1 MDEKSLAG
9 VNRKFN
15 ERRQKRDA
23 LIAARQAEVY
33 RAIPRIQEIDNAIFG
48 GGMRMLSAVWDGT
61 GTPEAIAEAYARETA
76 KYAAEKRVLLRE
88 AGFGADYLDVPYT
101 CAHCKDT
108 GMQDGKL
115 CSCYLRLL
123 SEALTAESGMGN
135 LLRKQTFDAFDITVY
150 PDVPMDGHTLTPRKN
165 MESILNSCRRFA
177 ADFENHTDSLLL
189 YGSPG
194 LGKTFLSSA
203 IANELL
209 ARGISVL
216 YQSAGQI
223 VDILSDA
230 RFGRNESEA
239 HAVLKS
245 QLLKTDLLIIDDL
258 GTEFIN
264 SMTDADIF
272 YIVNSRILAEKS
284 TIISTNLSLP
294 DIGRVYSDRML
305 SRILGHYIKL
315 HFYGADIRNIRSM

>member
-15 ERRQKRDA
+15 ERKQKRDA
-23 LIAARQAEVY
+23 LLAARQAEVY
-33 RAIPRIQEIDNAIFG
+33 RAVPRIQEIDNAVFG

-61 GTPEAIAEAYARETA
+61 GTPEAVAEAYAKETA
-76 KYAAEKRVLLRE
+76 KYAAEKRMLLRE
-88 AGFGADYLDVPYT
+88 AGFGADYLEIPYT
-101 CAHCKDT
+101 CAHCNDT
-108 GMQDGKL
+108 GMREGKL
-115 CSCYLRLL
+115 CSCYLTLL
-123 SEALTAESGMGN
+123 SEALSAESGMGK
-135 LLRKQTFDAFDITVY
+135 LLRKQTFDTFDIGVY
-150 PDVPMDGHTLTPRKN
+150 ADTPFEGQAQSPREN
-165 MESILNSCRRFA
+165 MKTILNTCRRFA
-177 ADFENHTDSLLL
+177 ADFGSHTDSLLL

-203 IANELL
+203 IANALL
-209 ARGISVL
+209 AKGISVL

-230 RFGRNESEA
+230 RFGRGDDEA
-239 HAVLKS
+239 RTVLKA
-245 QLLKTDLLIIDDL
+245 QLLKADLLIIDDL

-284 TIISTNLSLP
+284 TIISTNLSLA

-305 SRILGHYIKL
+305 SRIMGHFTPLY
-315 HFYGADIRNIRSM
+315 FYGTDIRSMR

>member
-15 ERRQKRDA
+15 ARKQERDA
-23 LIAARQAEVY
+23 LLAARQAEVY
-33 RAIPRIQEIDNAIFG
+33 RAVPRILEIDNAVFG

-61 GTPEAIAEAYARETA
+61 GTPEEVAEQYARETA
-76 KYAAEKRVLLRE
+76 KYTAEKKMLLRE
-88 AGFGADYLDVPYT
+88 AGFGADYLDIPYT
-101 CAHCKDT
+101 CPHCRDT
-108 GMQDGKL
+108 GMRDGKL
-115 CSCYLRLL
+115 CGCYLTLL
-123 SEALTAESGMGN
+123 SEALTEESGMGK
-135 LLRKQTFDAFDITVY
+135 LLRKQTFDAFDVTLYADTPVEGQAVSPRQNIT
-150 PDVPMDGHTLTPRKN
+150 
-165 MESILNSCRRFA
+165 SILRICREFA
-177 ADFENHTDSLLL
+177 ADFENHADNLLL

-203 IANELL
+203 VANALL

-223 VDILSDA
+223 ADLLSDA
-230 RFGRNESEA
+230 RFGRGDGEA
-239 HAVLKS
+239 RSVLKS
-245 QLLKTDLLIIDDL
+245 QLLRADLLIIDDL

-264 SMTDADIF
+264 SMTDADMF
-272 YIVNSRILAEKS
+272 YVVNSRILAEKS

-305 SRILGHYIKL
+305 SRILGHYTKL
-315 HFYGADIRNIRSM
+315 HIYGADIRNIRGM